1 MLEEALALLQPAAG
15 ESPAAPGEGPAE
27 PRECPPGLFV
37 DCTFG
42 AGGHTKS
49 ILARIPGSRVI
60 ALDADPHAVARA
72 QALAREY
79 PGRVTPLHVNFA
91 HLAQALESLMVREV
105 DGILYDLGL
114 SSLQLADADR
124 GFAFAGEGALDMRL
138 DPTSDAAT
146 AAQLLATAKEGEIAD
161 IIFEFGD
168 ERNARRI
175 ARQIVRRRERSP
187 LRTTSDLVAAVLSAQ
202 PASTRHRRS
211 GIHPATRTFLA
222 LRMAVNGDLESLASS
237 LEQAL
242 AHVRPGGRI
251 AVISFHSG
259 EDRVVKHSFAAWR
272 RAGSA
277 EILTRK
283 PVTPTQTEIA
293 ANPRSRSAKL
303 RGAQRTDAQA
313 AAPLPIRKSA

>member
-1 MLEEALALLQPAAG
+1 MLAETLELLLPAAQQ
-15 ESPAAPGEGPAE
+15 SAFPV
-27 PRECPPGLFV
+27 FV

-42 AGGHTKS
+42 AGGHTNE

-60 ALDADPHAVARA
+60 ALDADPNAVARA
-72 QALAREY
+72 QALATEY
-79 PGRVTPLHVNFA
+79 PDRVTPIHANFA
-91 HLAQALESLMVREV
+91 HLGEALDSAGVREV
-105 DGILYDLGL
+105 NGVMYDLGL
-114 SSLQLADADR
+114 SSLQLADAAR
-124 GFAFAGEGALDMRL
+124 GFAFAGQGDLDMRL

-187 LRTTSDLVAAVLSAQ
+187 LRTTSDLVAAVLAAQ
-202 PASTRHRRS
+202 PRTSRGRRG

-222 LRMAVNGDLESLASS
+222 LRIAVNRDLDRLAAS
-237 LEQAL
+237 LEQAI

-251 AVISFHSG
+251 VVISFHSG
-259 EDRVVKHSFAAWR
+259 EDRVVKHTFAAWR
-272 RAGSA
+272 RVGVAD
-277 EILTRK
+277 IVTRK
-283 PVTPTQTEIA
+283 PMTPTQTEIL

-303 RGAQRTDAQA
+303 RAVERTGS
-313 AAPLPIRKSA
+313 PLPRSA